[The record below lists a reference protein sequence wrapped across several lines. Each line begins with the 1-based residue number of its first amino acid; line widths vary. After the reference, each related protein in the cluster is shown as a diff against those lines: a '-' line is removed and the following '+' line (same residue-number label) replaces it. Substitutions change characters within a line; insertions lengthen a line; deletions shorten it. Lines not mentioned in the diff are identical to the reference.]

1 MQKLALLLGIA
12 WVLVGCGSELQ
23 VTNNPETPKPTQAQI
38 DAMPPEAQ
46 NHAKEMSAYAKAQ
59 SEANK
64 GRLGPGG
71 R

>member
-1 MQKLALLLGIA
+1 MQKLALLLGLGLI
-12 WVLVGCGSELQ
+12 LIGCGSELQ

-38 DAMPPEAQ
+38 DAMPPEAKK
-46 NHAKEMSAYAKAQ
+46 HAEEMDAYAKAQ

-64 GRLGPGG
+64 GRVGPGG